1 MSSSSAILFSSGC
14 FLVGYL
20 MGKREKSRSKFIA
33 MQKAKTR
40 RSHGAMRRFAII
52 VHGGAYDIPDSIKE
66 RSADG
71 CRDACK
77 NGFNVLV
84 GGGTACDAVE
94 AALICLE
101 NNPVFDAGT
110 GSVLTINEEVEM
122 DAVIMDGKQ
131 LNAGAVAC
139 VKTVKNPI
147 SLARAV
153 MDKTEHVMLVGKGAD
168 DFARKIGMKKTC
180 VDELTTQ
187 EAKEEL
193 RRFREYNDTVNSLFN
208 KTSGNKKGSAP
219 LGHDT
224 VGCVALDSNGNIAA
238 GTSTGGITA
247 KMSGRVGDSPII
259 GSGCYANSYA
269 GASSTGHGE
278 SIMKVC
284 LTKACVDS
292 AERAIK
298 SVARTNSLGDNQ
310 TMTNILNSE
319 LNSMENKVNGCGGVI
334 LITGNGEIAH
344 AFTTPRMCY
353 AKLSSVDMENAKGE
367 KDSGIEYRAYN
378 GMFGVEKDEERRFK
392 FYQEL

>member
-1 MSSSSAILFSSGC
+1 
-14 FLVGYL
+14 
-20 MGKREKSRSKFIA
+20 MGKRRKPISQLKA
-33 MQKAKTR
+33 MQNAKGIR
-40 RSHGAMRRFAII
+40 KRFAIV

-71 CRDACK
+71 CKDACI
-77 NGFNVLV
+77 NGFDVLAH
-84 GGGTACDAVE
+84 GGTACDAVE

-122 DAVIMDGKQ
+122 DAVIMDGKN

-168 DFARKIGMKKTC
+168 EFARKVGMKKTC
-180 VDELTTQ
+180 VEELTTQ

-208 KTSGNKKGSAP
+208 KSSVNKTSSGP

-259 GSGCYANSYA
+259 GSGCYANSCA

-284 LTKACVDS
+284 LTKGCVDS
-292 AERAIK
+292 AERVMK
-298 SVARTNSLGDNQ
+298 SIAKTDSLGDNQ
-310 TMTNILNSE
+310 MMTNILKSE
-319 LNSMENKVNGCGGVI
+319 LNSMERKVNGCGGGI
-334 LITGNGEIAH
+334 LITGNGEVAH
-344 AFTTPRMCY
+344 ACTTPRMSY
-353 AKLSSVDMENAKGE
+353 AKLSSVDM
-367 KDSGIEYRAYN
+367 DLSRSGNGMETERLVYN
-378 GMFGVEKDEERRFK
+378 GMFGVEKNEERRFK
-392 FYQEL
+392 FYQQV